1 MVLLSLWRFYSV
13 VFDNLLQESILM
25 RIMWCIYS
33 LVELSYI
40 VWIEVIEF
48 SEIVTFILVK
58 SSLYRKTKIWYGKQK
73 TTLSQKEEPNKIYKR
88 NNNTI
93 VCLIWLI
100 CWHFRFVWTIWIPST
115 RFFSIRGKILFATYC
130 IKTQICQYR
139 PQHMTMNIKEVWLIS
154 SEIYFKCVS

>member
-48 SEIVTFILVK
+48 SEIVTCILVK
-58 SSLYRKTKIWYGKQK
+58 SSLYRKTRCRKFDRESKKIHNHKKKNWIRF
-73 TTLSQKEEPNKIYKR
+73 TKEI
-88 NNNTI
+88 TI
-93 VCLIWLI
+93 QW
-100 CWHFRFVWTIWIPST
+100 FVWFDWSVDTSD
-115 RFFSIRGKILFATYC
+115 LFE
-130 IKTQICQYR
+130 QYEFL
-139 PQHMTMNIKEVWLIS
+139 PLDS
-154 SEIYFKCVS
+154 FLFKAKLFLLHIA

>member
-58 SSLYRKTKIWYGKQK
+58 SSLYRKTWWRKFDMESKKIHYHK
-73 TTLSQKEEPNKIYKR
+73 KR
-88 NNNTI
+88 NRIRFTKEITI
-93 VCLIWLI
+93 QW
-100 CWHFRFVWTIWIPST
+100 FVWFDWSVDTSD
-115 RFFSIRGKILFATYC
+115 LFE
-130 IKTQICQYR
+130 QYEFL
-139 PQHMTMNIKEVWLIS
+139 PLDS
-154 SEIYFKCVS
+154 FLFKAKLFLLHIA

>member
-58 SSLYRKTKIWYGKQK
+58 SSLYRNGDENMIGKARKYIITK
-73 TTLSQKEEPNKIYKR
+73 
-88 NNNTI
+88 
-93 VCLIWLI
+93 
-100 CWHFRFVWTIWIPST
+100 
-115 RFFSIRGKILFATYC
+115 RGT
-130 IKTQICQYR
+130 
-139 PQHMTMNIKEVWLIS
+139 E
-154 SEIYFKCVS
+154 